1 MKINKIIGSFLVII
15 SLCLCVRTADVQA
28 ADSESRYD
36 MTGIFNITSAMQA
49 RSGGITT
56 ASLYG
61 NFISGGLEITCRT
74 KTNDTASTIGVK
86 NVRIQHYNGSTW
98 DTIASHPG
106 GSFTNTNAY
115 EGIYTC
121 SGGFVKGEQYRLYCV
136 HYAYINGTYYCHEN
150 YTGSKTY

>member
-1 MKINKIIGSFLVII
+1 MKINRIIGSLLVII
-15 SLCLCVRTADVQA
+15 SLCLCVRTAEVQA
-28 ADSESRYD
+28 AGNQSRYD
-36 MTGIFNITSAMQA
+36 MTGIFNITSAVQA
-49 RSGGITT
+49 RAAGITM

-61 NFISGGLEITCRT
+61 NFTSGGLEITCNT
-74 KTNDTASTIGVK
+74 KTSDTASTIGVK

-106 GSFTNTNAY
+106 GSFTNTDAY
-115 EGIYTC
+115 EGTYTC
-121 SGGFVKGEQYRLYCV
+121 SGGFVKGDQYRLYCV